1 MYADVIT
8 DSMLRAIETTKKRR
22 ALQEEYNKKHGIT
35 PKTIIKEIKNT
46 LEMTKKISDKG
57 LKKEEIPAEIEKLT
71 AMMKVA
77 SGALDFE
84 RAIELRN
91 QIQELRK
98 KLNKMK

>member
-1 MYADVIT
+1 MK
-8 DSMLRAIETTKKRR
+8 RAINVTKERR
-22 ALQEEYNKKHGIT
+22 EKQEKFNKEHGIV
-35 PKTIIKEIKNT
+35 PETIIKEIKNT
-46 LEMTKKISDKG
+46 LEITKKIKDNK

-91 QIQELRK
+91 QIQKLRK
-98 KLNKMK
+98 RLNKD

>member
-1 MYADVIT
+1 M
-8 DSMLRAIETTKKRR
+8 
-22 ALQEEYNKKHGIT
+22 QENYNKEHGIT
-35 PKTIIKEIKNT
+35 PKTIIKEVKNT
-46 LEMTKKISDKG
+46 LEITKKITDGK

-91 QIQELRK
+91 QIQKLRK
-98 KLNKMK
+98 RLESKKNN